1 MDVRR
6 ALIAASHALLVAGC
20 QCGGPTSP
28 TETPVEAEAS
38 EPALPDASQTDLPAP
53 SPAVVVEIGER
64 GFRIDNAPL
73 LATWSDAERARVPAG
88 PSAPGLPSFPAVSLA
103 VPALAE
109 GSRTA
114 LQSALASAAQAEGAR
129 GGTAPEVALR
139 APSEIPWD
147 RALLVFV
154 AAHAA
159 GLGAFQLVVHTP
171 LGERAIRMRAA
182 PLALSDRRAAL
193 AEAIAGLGARDGEAA
208 VATAAPEVLLSVAI
222 EAHGIRVSRGIV
234 TLGPDCRTLSADG
247 SPTLTAETDLPRCL
261 DAVGAVDRIGVTA
274 AHDQS
279 YGRVVQVLE
288 RLTARAPIVIALP
301 ATETE

>member
-6 ALIAASHALLVAGC
+6 ALIAASTHALLIAGC
-20 QCGGPTSP
+20 QCGASAAI
-28 TETPVEAEAS
+28 ETRAEAEAS
-38 EPALPDASQTDLPAP
+38 APVLPDSSQTDLSAP
-53 SPAVVVEIGER
+53 SPAVVVEIGDR

-88 PSAPGLPSFPAVSLA
+88 SAPGLPDFPAVSLA

-109 GSRTA
+109 GSRSA
-114 LQSALASAAQAEGAR
+114 LESALASAARAEVAR
-129 GGTAPEVALR
+129 GGTPPEVALR

-159 GLGAFQLVVHTP
+159 GLGALQLVVQTP

-193 AEAIAGLGARDGEAA
+193 AEAIAGLGAREGEAA
-208 VATAAPEVLLSVAI
+208 VATAAPEVRLSVVI

-234 TLGPDCRTLSADG
+234 TLGPDCRALSADG